1 LNRGRRAS
9 DRPQRR
15 GARPGAVAAVVLSLA
30 LTACAGPGSLLETSR
45 PAGLPVAVELDS
57 TPFHPQADQQ
67 CGPAA
72 LATVL
77 GAAGRTATLE
87 GLAREIFVPGRQGSL
102 QPELVGAVRARGLLP
117 YELGD
122 GLAELMAEV
131 AGGRPVL
138 VLQKQ
143 GLGPWPAWHY
153 AVAIGYDG
161 ARDTILLRSGR
172 TERLELRAAMFDA
185 TWSRAERWAI
195 VALEPGTLPA
205 RPDLS
210 RYVHAAAALEAVG
223 QLESAA
229 AAYEAAVR
237 RWPDAPMPRFGLA
250 NVAAARGDWGAAER
264 GYRAALELEPRLA
277 AALNNRAEALARL
290 GCPVT
295 ARHVLERGA
304 AAIDPGDPLRATL
317 SRTLAAL
324 EARAVEDDASCRCYG
339 AIPPTTDAPAADGC
353 RRE

>member
-1 LNRGRRAS
+1 LSRGRQAP
-9 DRPQRR
+9 DRPPRR
-15 GARPGAVAAVVLSLA
+15 GARRRAVAAVAVSLGLA
-30 LTACAGPGSLLETSR
+30 ACVGPGSLLEASR
-45 PAGLPVAVELDS
+45 PAGLPAAVELDS

-77 GAAGRTATLE
+77 GAAGRSATPE

-102 QPELVGAVRARGLLP
+102 QPELVAAIRARGLLP
-117 YELGD
+117 YELGS
-122 GLAELMAEV
+122 GLDELMSEIA
-131 AGGRPVL
+131 AGRPVL

-143 GLGPWPAWHY
+143 GFGPWPAWHY

-161 ARDTILLRSGR
+161 ARDTLLLRSGT

-185 TWSRAERWAI
+185 TWSRAGRWAI

-223 QLESAA
+223 QREPAA
-229 AAYEAAVR
+229 AAYAAAIG

-250 NVAAARGDWGAAER
+250 NVAAARGDWSEAER

-295 ARHVLERGA
+295 ARRVLERGA
-304 AAIDPGDPLRATL
+304 AAIDPDDPLRATL
-317 SRTLAAL
+317 SRTLAVL
-324 EARAVEDDASCRCYG
+324 EARAGEDDASCR
-339 AIPPTTDAPAADGC
+339 ARATLAP
-353 RRE
+353 